1 MTLLGWSVP
10 EGTDERFT
18 LQQAATVFSFDRV
31 NKAGAKFDWD
41 KLNWLN
47 SQVLHDLPK
56 DQLLHELKPLW
67 SKAGWALP
75 EENWCLDLAEL
86 LGPSLTL
93 LKDGVDHARPFFEE
107 PTLPA
112 DGLDHLAVDGAKA
125 GLSNLLDQL
134 DSTSWVGFDVKQ
146 AQQLLPTAAQAANV
160 KKGVIMKSLR
170 AALLGRLQG
179 PDLITTWGL
188 LARIGQDLNRLRRC
202 L

>member
-1 MTLLGWSVP
+1 MAGLFKRILSK
-10 EGTDERFT
+10 
-18 LQQAATVFSFDRV
+18 FSRE
-31 NKAGAKFDWD
+31 KFDWD

-67 SKAGWALP
+67 SEAGWALP

-93 LKDGVDHARPFFEE
+93 LKDGVDQARPFFEE
-107 PTLPA
+107 PMLQA
-112 DGLDHLAVDGAKA
+112 DGLEQLAVDGAKA

-134 DSTSWVGFDVKQ
+134 DRTSWDGFDVKQ
-146 AQQLLPTAAQAANV
+146 AQQLLTNAAQAANV